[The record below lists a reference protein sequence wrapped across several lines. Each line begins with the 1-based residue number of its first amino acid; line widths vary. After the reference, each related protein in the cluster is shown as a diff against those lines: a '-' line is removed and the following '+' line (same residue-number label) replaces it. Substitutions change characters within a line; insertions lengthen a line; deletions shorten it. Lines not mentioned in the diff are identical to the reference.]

1 MCGCTT
7 LKNRPTVVRS
17 GAVERDEADVSANE
31 TTPWGRVDETGTVY
45 VTDGGVE
52 RAVGQYPDGTADEA
66 IAYFTRKY
74 TELEG
79 QVRLLEQRAK
89 AGAPAQDVA
98 KTVTALTAALVEP
111 AAVGD
116 LASLRTRVS
125 ALTETV
131 EKLTEEQKAE
141 AAAAVEAAIA
151 ERTALVEAAEALAAK
166 DPQSVQWKQLSAS
179 LDDLFTRWK
188 DHQQN
193 GPRLPK
199 KHGDELWKR
208 FRAARS
214 TVESNRRAFF
224 AGLDSEHKQART
236 RKQELVDRA
245 VALAGQG
252 TSGIPA
258 YRRLLDEWKLAG
270 RAGKKVDDALWDQ
283 FKAAGDVLYAA
294 KAEIDAR
301 ENEEFSEN
309 LQAKLALLDEA
320 APLLT
325 ATDRVAARRT
335 LTGIQRKWDAIGKV
349 PRDQVKTVEDRLRAI
364 ELAVKKLEEEHWNRE
379 DPEKKAR
386 SEGLASQLEQAI
398 AGLEADL
405 ATANAA
411 KDAKRIAEL
420 TEALEARKA
429 WLAAVDR

>member
-1 MCGCTT
+1 MHVDYAEKPPGALRT
-7 LKNRPTVVRS
+7 
-17 GAVERDEADVSANE
+17 GAVERDETDVSANE
-31 TTPWGRVDETGTVY
+31 STPWGRVDETGTVY
-45 VTDGGVE
+45 VTDGDTE

-66 IAYFTRKY
+66 LAYFTRKF

-98 KTVTALTAALVEP
+98 KTVTTLTAALVEP
-111 AAVGD
+111 SAVGD
-116 LASLRTRVS
+116 LESLRTRVG
-125 ALTETV
+125 ALTEKV

-141 AAAAVEAAIA
+141 AAAAVEAAVV
-151 ERTALVEAAEALAAK
+151 ERTAIVEAAEALAAK

-179 LDDLFTRWK
+179 LDELFTRWK

-199 KHGDELWKR
+199 KQGDELWKR
-208 FRAARS
+208 FRAART

-236 RKQELVDRA
+236 RKQELVDKA
-245 VALAGQG
+245 AALADQG
-252 TSGIPA
+252 TAGIPA

-294 KAEIDAR
+294 KAEVDAR

-320 APLLT
+320 APLLKS
-325 ATDRVAARRT
+325 TDRVGARRT

-349 PRDQVKTVEDRLRAI
+349 PRDQVKSVEDRLRAI

-405 ATANAA
+405 AAA
-411 KDAKRIAEL
+411 KASKDSRRISEV
-420 TEALEARKA
+420 TEALEARRA
-429 WLAAVDR
+429 WLSAVDR

>member
-1 MCGCTT
+1 M
-7 LKNRPTVVRS
+7 
-17 GAVERDEADVSANE
+17 SANE

-66 IAYFTRKY
+66 LAYFTRKY

-116 LASLRTRVS
+116 LASLRARVG

-179 LDDLFTRWK
+179 LDELFTRWK

-245 VALAGQG
+245 VALASQG

-309 LQAKLALLDEA
+309 LQGKLALLDEA

-335 LTGIQRKWDAIGKV
+335 LTSIQRKWDAIGKV

-398 AGLEADL
+398 VGLEADL
-405 ATANAA
+405 ATATAA
-411 KDAKRIAEL
+411 KDTKRIAEL

>member
-1 MCGCTT
+1 M
-7 LKNRPTVVRS
+7 
-17 GAVERDEADVSANE
+17 SANE
-31 TTPWGRVDETGTVY
+31 STPWGRVDETGTVF
-45 VTDGGVE
+45 VTDRGSE
-52 RAVGQYPDGTADEA
+52 RAVGQYPDGTAEEA
-66 IAYFTRKY
+66 LAYFTRKF

-89 AGAPAQDVA
+89 AGAPAHDVA
-98 KTVTALTAALVEP
+98 KTVTALTSALEEP

-116 LASLRTRVS
+116 IESLRVRVG
-125 ALTETV
+125 ALTATV

-141 AAAAVEAAIA
+141 AAAATEAAIV
-151 ERTALVEAAEALAAK
+151 ERTAIVEAAEALAAK

-179 LDDLFTRWK
+179 LDELFTRWK

-199 KHGDELWKR
+199 KQGDELWKR
-208 FRAARS
+208 FRAART

-236 RKQELVDRA
+236 RKQELIDRA
-245 VALAGQG
+245 VALAPQG
-252 TSGIPA
+252 TAGVAA

-270 RAGKKVDDALWDQ
+270 RAGKKIDDALWDQ

-294 KAEIDAR
+294 KAEVDAR
-301 ENEEFSEN
+301 ENEEFAEN
-309 LQAKLALLDEA
+309 LTAKLALLDEA
-320 APLLT
+320 APLLS
-325 ATDRVAARRT
+325 ATDRTAARRT

-349 PRDQVKTVEDRLRAI
+349 PREQVKTVEDKLKSI
-364 ELAVKKLEEEHWNRE
+364 ELAVKKLEEDHWNRS

-386 SEGLASQLEQAI
+386 SEGLAAQLEQAI
-398 AGLEADL
+398 SALENDL
-405 ATANAA
+405 AAATAS
-411 KDAKRIAEL
+411 KDSRKMAEI
-420 TEALEARKA
+420 TEALEARRA

>member
-1 MCGCTT
+1 M
-7 LKNRPTVVRS
+7 PV
-17 GAVERDEADVSANE
+17 NE

-45 VTDGGVE
+45 VTDGGTE

-66 IAYFTRKY
+66 LAYFTRKY

-111 AAVGD
+111 SAVGD
-116 LASLRTRVS
+116 LELLRTRVA
-125 ALTETV
+125 ALTEKV

-141 AAAAVEAAIA
+141 AAAAVEAAVV
-151 ERTALVEAAEALAAK
+151 ERAAIVEAAEALAAK

-179 LDDLFTRWK
+179 LDELFTRWK

-199 KHGDELWKR
+199 KQGDELWKR
-208 FRAARS
+208 FRAART

-224 AGLDSEHKQART
+224 AGLDSEHKQAKS
-236 RKQELVDRA
+236 RKQELVDKA
-245 VALAGQG
+245 AALAGQG
-252 TSGIPA
+252 TAGIPA

-294 KAEIDAR
+294 KAEVDAR
-301 ENEEFSEN
+301 ENEEFAEN
-309 LQAKLALLDEA
+309 LTAKLALLDEA

-325 ATDRVAARRT
+325 ATDRTAARRT

-349 PRDQVKTVEDRLRAI
+349 PREQVKTVEDKLRAI

-405 ATANAA
+405 VAATAS
-411 KDAKRIAEL
+411 KDAKRISEL

>member
-1 MCGCTT
+1 MS
-7 LKNRPTVVRS
+7 V
-17 GAVERDEADVSANE
+17 NE

-45 VTDGGVE
+45 VTDGGTE
-52 RAVGQYPDGTADEA
+52 RAVGQYPDGTAEEA
-66 IAYFTRKY
+66 LAYFTRKY

-89 AGAPAQDVA
+89 AGAPANDVA

-111 AAVGD
+111 SAVGD
-116 LASLRTRVS
+116 LEALRARVG
-125 ALTETV
+125 ALTEKV
-131 EKLTEEQKAE
+131 EQLTEEQKAE
-141 AAAAVEAAIA
+141 AAAAVEAAVV
-151 ERTALVEAAEALAAK
+151 ERTAIVEAAEALAAK

-179 LDDLFTRWK
+179 LDELFTRWK

-199 KHGDELWKR
+199 KQGDELWKR
-208 FRAARS
+208 FRAART

-245 VALAGQG
+245 AALAPQG
-252 TSGIPA
+252 TAGIPA

-270 RAGKKVDDALWDQ
+270 RAGKKIDDALWDQ

-294 KAEIDAR
+294 KAEVDAR
-301 ENEEFSEN
+301 ENEEFAAN
-309 LQAKLALLDEA
+309 LTVKLALLDEA

-335 LTGIQRKWDAIGKV
+335 LTAIQRKWDAAGKV
-349 PRDQVKTVEDRLRAI
+349 PRDQVKAVEDRLRAI
-364 ELAVKKLEEEHWNRE
+364 ELAVKKLEEEHWNRS

-386 SEGLASQLEQAI
+386 SEGLAAQLEQAI

-405 ATANAA
+405 AAATAA
-411 KDAKRIAEL
+411 KDAKRVAEV